1 MDYRNSRNPFSPRSF
16 QVTKT
21 HSPRR
26 RMGIQ
31 RLEARWGVLLAMPAI
46 LGYLLFVIGP
56 IIASFVIGLTDWKIG
71 VTPAFV
77 GLANYQHMLTE
88 DELFGKS
95 LFTTAYYTLGAVPLG
110 LIVAFAVAML
120 LNHQV
125 RGKSIFRTIFYLPVL
140 VPAVANNILW
150 LWLFNPE
157 FGLLNSA
164 TRSLGLPESQWIY
177 DETTVIPSLI
187 LMSAWGFGNAA
198 VIFLAGLQGV
208 PTHLYEAIEV
218 DGGNG
223 WHKFRYVTIP
233 MMTPT
238 IFFNLVLGLIGTFQV
253 FNEAYVMTG
262 GGPSDASLFYV
273 FYIYRTAFSQSNM
286 GYASALAWALFVIVL
301 IVTLLVFRSARS
313 WVYYEGE
320 TRP

>member
-1 MDYRNSRNPFSPRSF
+1 M
-16 QVTKT
+16 TKT
-21 HSPRR
+21 QAEAARQGKGVQRR
-26 RMGIQ
+26 LGMQGV
-31 RLEARWGVLLAMPAI
+31 EARWGVLLAMPAI
-46 LGYLLFVIGP
+46 LGYLIFVIGP

-71 VTPAFV
+71 SDPVFV
-77 GLANYQHMLTE
+77 GLTNYQHMFTK

-110 LIVAFAVAML
+110 LILAFAVAML
-120 LNHQV
+120 LNQRV

-140 VPAVANNILW
+140 VPTVANNILW

-157 FGLLNSA
+157 FGLLNSGL
-164 TRSLGLPESQWIY
+164 RGVGLPGSQWIY
-177 DETTVIPSLI
+177 DEGSVIPSLI

-208 PTHLYEAIEV
+208 PTHLYEAVEV

-223 WHKFRYVTIP
+223 WHKLRYVTIP

-273 FYIYRTAFSQSNM
+273 FYIYRTAFSQSNL

-301 IVTLLVFRSARS
+301 IVTLLVFRSARR
-313 WVYYEGE
+313 WVHYEGE
-320 TRP
+320 VR

>member
-1 MDYRNSRNPFSPRSF
+1 MNDKTLGSESPRKF
-16 QVTKT
+16 FMTKRQ
-21 HSPRR
+21 SARR
-26 RMGIQ
+26 STGIQ

-56 IIASFVIGLTDWKIG
+56 IIASFGIGLTDWEIG
-71 VTPAFV
+71 GTPAFV
-77 GLANYQHMLTE
+77 GLENYRHMLTE

-95 LFTTAYYTLGAVPLG
+95 LFTTAYYTLGAVPVG
-110 LIVAFAVAML
+110 LIVSFAVAML
-120 LNHQV
+120 LNQRV

-157 FGLLNSA
+157 FGLLNLA
-164 TRSLGLPESQWIY
+164 ARSVGLPESQWIY
-177 DETTVIPSLI
+177 DENTVIPSLI

-218 DGGNG
+218 DGGNR
-223 WHKFRYVTIP
+223 WHKFLYVTVP

-253 FNEAYVMTG
+253 FNEAYIMTG
-262 GGPSDASLFYV
+262 GGPSDGSLFYV
-273 FYIYRTAFSQSNM
+273 FYIYRTAFTQSNM

-301 IVTLLVFRSARS
+301 LVTVLVFRSARS

-320 TRP
+320 ARR

>member
-1 MDYRNSRNPFSPRSF
+1 
-16 QVTKT
+16 VTKT
-21 HSPRR
+21 VSMTKTKSPRR
-26 RMGIQ
+26 RAGIQ
-31 RLEARWGVLLAMPAI
+31 RLEARWGALPAM
-46 LGYLLFVIGP
+46 LGYVLFVIGP
-56 IIASFVIGLTDWKIG
+56 IIASFVIGLTDWEIG
-71 VTPAFV
+71 RTPAFV
-77 GLANYQHMLTE
+77 GLENYRHMLTE

-95 LFTTAYYTLGAVPLG
+95 LLTTAYYTLGAVPLG
-110 LIVAFAVAML
+110 LIVAFGVAML
-120 LNHQV
+120 LNQRV
-125 RGKSIFRTIFYLPVL
+125 RGKSVFRTIFYLPVL

-157 FGLLNSA
+157 FGLLNLA
-164 TRSLGLPESQWIY
+164 ARSVGLPESQWIY
-177 DETTVIPSLI
+177 DEFTVIPSLI

-208 PTHLYEAIEV
+208 PTHLYEAIDV
-218 DGGNG
+218 DGGNK
-223 WHKFRYVTIP
+223 WHKFRYVTVP

-253 FNEAYVMTG
+253 FNEAYIMTG

-273 FYIYRTAFSQSNM
+273 FYIYRTAFTQSNM

-301 IVTLLVFRSARS
+301 LVTLLVFRSARS

-320 TRP
+320 ARR

>member
-1 MDYRNSRNPFSPRSF
+1 MTNTHAVRPRKGA
-16 QVTKT
+16 Q
-21 HSPRR
+21 RR
-26 RMGIQ
+26 LGIQ
-31 RLEARWGVLLAMPAI
+31 RVEARWGVLLAMPAM

-71 VTPAFV
+71 SDPAFV
-77 GLANYQHMLTE
+77 GLANYQHMFTQ

-95 LFTTAYYTLGAVPLG
+95 LFTTAYYALGAVPLG
-110 LIVAFAVAML
+110 LILAFGVAML
-120 LNHQV
+120 LNQRV
-125 RGKSIFRTIFYLPVL
+125 RGKSVFRTIFYLPVL
-140 VPAVANNILW
+140 VPTVANNILW

-157 FGLLNSA
+157 FGLLNQGL
-164 TRSLGLPESQWIY
+164 RGLGLPGSQWIY
-177 DETTVIPSLI
+177 DEASVIPSLI

-208 PTHLYEAIEV
+208 PTHLYEAVEV
-218 DGGNG
+218 DGGNA
-223 WHKFRYVTIP
+223 WHKLRYVTLP

-273 FYIYRTAFSQSNM
+273 FYIYRTAFSQSNL

-320 TRP
+320 ARP

>member
-1 MDYRNSRNPFSPRSF
+1 MDYRNSRNPFSPRRF

-21 HSPRR
+21 QPARR

-71 VTPAFV
+71 GTPAFV
-77 GLANYQHMLTE
+77 GLANYQHMVTE

-164 TRSLGLPESQWIY
+164 ARSLGLPESQWIY

-218 DGGNG
+218 DGGTR

-273 FYIYRTAFSQSNM
+273 FYIYRTAFTQSNM

-320 TRP
+320 AHP

>member
-1 MDYRNSRNPFSPRSF
+1 M
-16 QVTKT
+16 TKT
-21 HSPRR
+21 HAVRQHKGAQRR
-26 RMGIQ
+26 LGIQ
-31 RLEARWGVLLAMPAI
+31 RVEARWGVLLAMPAM
-46 LGYLLFVIGP
+46 LGYVIFVIGP

-71 VTPAFV
+71 SDPAFV
-77 GLANYQHMLTE
+77 GLANYQHMFTK

-110 LIVAFAVAML
+110 LILAFGVAML
-120 LNHQV
+120 LNQRV
-125 RGKSIFRTIFYLPVL
+125 RGKSVFRTIFYLPVL
-140 VPAVANNILW
+140 VPTVANNILW

-157 FGLLNSA
+157 FGLLN
-164 TRSLGLPESQWIY
+164 LGLRGVGLPGSQWIY
-177 DETTVIPSLI
+177 DEASVIPSLI

-208 PTHLYEAIEV
+208 PTHLYEAVEV
-218 DGGNG
+218 DGGNA
-223 WHKFRYVTIP
+223 WHKLRYVTIP

-273 FYIYRTAFSQSNM
+273 FYIYRTAFSQSNL

-320 TRP
+320 ARR